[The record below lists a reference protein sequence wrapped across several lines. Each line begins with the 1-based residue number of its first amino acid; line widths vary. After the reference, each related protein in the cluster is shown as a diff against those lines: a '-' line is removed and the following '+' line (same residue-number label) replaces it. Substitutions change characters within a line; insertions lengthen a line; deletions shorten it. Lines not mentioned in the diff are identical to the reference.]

1 MKEIPDFDIELS
13 QAMDYIMGSDL
24 AGKAFD
30 DPPFS
35 QYTNVLRLLVQD
47 GEFKRCLTQ

>member
-35 QYTNVLRLLVQD
+35 PYTNVV
-47 GEFKRCLTQ
+47 KRTIELSFIFFN